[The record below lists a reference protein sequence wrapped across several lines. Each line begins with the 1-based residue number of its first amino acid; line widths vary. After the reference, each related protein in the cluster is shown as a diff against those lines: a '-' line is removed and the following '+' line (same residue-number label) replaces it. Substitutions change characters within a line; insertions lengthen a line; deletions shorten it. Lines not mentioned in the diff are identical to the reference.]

1 MPQNFATLVSQIVE
15 HVEIDEHLEEI
26 TENLIVKHL
35 LYTISIAASNTRP
48 WFFFPLHLIVKRVW
62 LLGTPD

>member
-26 TENLIVKHL
+26 AEKLIVKHL
-35 LYTISIAASNTRP
+35 LYTISIAANNTRP
-48 WFFFPLHLIVKRVW
+48 WFFSHCI
-62 LLGTPD
+62 

>member
-26 TENLIVKHL
+26 AENLIVKHL
-35 LYTISIAASNTRP
+35 LYTTVE
-48 WFFFPLHLIVKRVW
+48 PLYKGHPNWWPFKRGGLSWGVK
-62 LLGTPD
+62 